1 MIYKGNTYTLVAQGK
16 EKVGDLVH
24 ITKMMGAK
32 YDIYEFIERFDDD
45 GDFRLEND
53 LPDGSNFVIP
63 WLGDTFKVYRDVRDS
78 VQEETQ
84 GVYVVASEIWEEDSE
99 DFDVDLFIL
108 DTKEEAQ
115 QHVKA
120 MGNVTRIRHR
130 STAKREVYIQEV
142 EDTTKE
148 IRIYHVKDYNP
159 NKTHVLKSN

>member
-63 WLGDTFKVYRDVRDS
+63 WLGDTFKVYRDARDS

-84 GVYVVASEIWEEDSE
+84 GVYVVASEILDEYGD
-99 DFDVDLFIL
+99 DIDLDLFIL
-108 DTKEEAQ
+108 DTREEAQ

-130 STAKREVYIQEV
+130 STAKREVYIQEIGS
-142 EDTTKE
+142 TTKE

-159 NKTHVLKSN
+159 NKTLVL